1 MNNLTLK
8 TLHTAALRTTRPL
21 ALLLCLGC
29 GHAQALESS
38 RLTDVIK
45 SNGDGNIDVFNPSTT
60 GRIIDGPTL
69 EAFRQD
75 NDGTI
80 VFAVDVNEAADG
92 SEKASSQAVTIDTAR
107 LEITIGGTVRTYT
120 DYSTTT
126 RTLLARKGQTTRSLY
141 QSLIGDSGS
150 NRITSNTDSDLYNSS
165 FDSTLTFNVPDDVS
179 GASAAR
185 LYVTLLDTNVQ
196 LGDPEAF
203 YDYSNGFEDV
213 ALITREDAVLLDA
226 LEAGQAEAPLVLP
239 AETVATESG
248 TSRVYYPSQSEFYLA
263 AYEDLFPIRGDYDFN
278 DLVVGYRVYV
288 NLDQD
293 GMMTSIG
300 GEGYLVARG
309 ADYNHDWHLRIP
321 LPASASGSGQ
331 LSVFLPDTQTPD
343 TQTALSV
350 NSGKLDVLAFE
361 SVRTRWADGGNKF
374 VNSPADQ
381 SLIRGHRFSFEVTLD
396 AALDLAQ
403 LGEPPFDP
411 YLYVYN
417 TEYEIH
423 LADYPPVLPYSRN
436 NQDGESSFKDAN
448 GYPFAMILPEDWRIP
463 VEEEDLGAAYPQFL
477 EFVTSRGSR
486 NTKWY
491 RNPVVDKIRQLL
503 PSTWRW

>member
-1 MNNLTLK
+1 MNNTTLK
-8 TLHTAALRTTRPL
+8 TLHTAALRTARPL
-21 ALLLCLGC
+21 AALLLLGC
-29 GHAQALESS
+29 SNAHALESS

-45 SNGDGNIDVFNPSTT
+45 SSGDGNIDVFNPSTT

-75 NDGTI
+75 NNGSI

-120 DYSTTT
+120 DYATTT
-126 RTLLARKGQTTRSLY
+126 RTLLARKGETTRSLY
-141 QSLIGDSGS
+141 QSLLGDSGS

-165 FDSTLTFNVPDDVS
+165 FDSTLTFDVPDDVS
-179 GASAAR
+179 GATAAR

-213 ALITREDAVLLDA
+213 ALITREDAVLLDD

-331 LSVFLPDTQTPD
+331 LSVFLPDSQTPD
-343 TQTALSV
+343 TQTAISV

-361 SVRTRWADGGNKF
+361 SVRTRWADGSNKF
-374 VNSPADQ
+374 VNTPSDQ
-381 SLIRGHRFSFEVTLD
+381 SLIHGHRFSFEVMLD
-396 AALDLAQ
+396 AVLDLAQ

-423 LADYPPVLPYSRN
+423 LADFPPVLPYSRN
-436 NQDGESSFKDAN
+436 NQDGETSFRDAN

-463 VEEEDLGAAYPQFL
+463 VEEVDLGAAYPQFL
-477 EFVTSRGSR
+477 NFVTSGGNS
-486 NTKWY
+486 NVDWY

-503 PSTWRW
+503 PATWRW